1 MENVDNS
8 PMAKK
13 VTKFYSP
20 HMVEHTLRQRII
32 DGMAQRGM
40 SKAELSRA
48 SGVAY
53 HALDKFLKG
62 KSVTTSAENARALCN
77 ALGITMDG
85 EAKYD
90 ELRRLFFQLPEEKRE
105 FLMAS
110 IRGLLSY
117 KDE

>member
-1 MENVDNS
+1 MEKNA
-8 PMAKK
+8 AKS
-13 VTKFYSP
+13 YNM
-20 HMVEHTLRQRII
+20 HMVEHSLRQRIL
-32 DGMAQRGM
+32 DAMTQQRV

-77 ALGITMDG
+77 TLGITMDG
-85 EAKYD
+85 EAEYD
-90 ELRRLFFQLPEEKRE
+90 ELRRLFFQLPEDRRE

-110 IRGLLSY
+110 IRGLLSDA
-117 KDE
+117 DE